1 MKRII
6 FVLTTFMAIFCLT
19 VSAFAADQP
28 TFDSD
33 EVVDFDEPNYV
44 EPTEGKLICQA
55 TLDDDFAPDEVIV
68 LMSTEASLQFKDYTV
83 DDFSELDLES
93 VRDLL
98 PASTKISRK
107 QYEDNIEELDL
118 YYEMYNIYTDK
129 AERRIQ
135 ATQAAATIMKNQG
148 FHTRLILTLKESDKV
163 AVLKAVRILEKRDD
177 VYAAEPSYFAEL
189 IPAAEA
195 ATTEST
201 AAATPDQVAASPR
214 SGGAAG
220 NTSTGNPAAVKTGAD
235 RIGLIVA
242 GSALAVG
249 LFLALLNYRRKKQM

>member
-1 MKRII
+1 MKKHYKMMIT
-6 FVLTTFMAIFCLT
+6 VLMILAVILSAFGSS
-19 VSAFAADQP
+19 VSAA
-28 TFDSD
+28 DSD

-242 GSALAVG
+242 GSALAAG
-249 LFLALLNYRRKKQM
+249 LFLSLLNYRRKEQM